1 MPPTELRSFDR
12 VASVYD
18 ATRGAPAHV
27 AAATTSALLELLR
40 PLGAPPS
47 VLEVGIGT
55 GRISVPLAEAG
66 VRVTG
71 VDISPGMISVLRG
84 KSRGIDVMFAE
95 AAHQPFRDNSFDAA
109 LFVHILHL
117 VPDVEG
123 TLRESIRAVRSG
135 GLLVRVSD
143 DHDEGGYHLESGRV
157 MWDLVEERTDIARP
171 PDQHVAAGAIFER
184 MLREHGA
191 TVGEHIV
198 IRYDAPYRARQAM
211 EHMRRKDFSS
221 HWMIPED
228 RFDQICD
235 ALERRYVE
243 LWGDLD
249 TVYPAEKTVRLNIAR
264 LP

>member
-1 MPPTELRSFDR
+1 MPAQLRSFDR

-18 ATRGAPAHV
+18 ETRGAPPHV
-27 AAATTSALLELLR
+27 AAAVTDALLQTIRNVAAEPR
-40 PLGAPPS
+40 

-55 GRISVPLAEAG
+55 GRISAPLAAAG
-66 VRVTG
+66 LRITG
-71 VDISPGMISVLRG
+71 FDISAKMLDVLRS
-84 KSRGIDVMFAE
+84 KRADIDVVFAE
-95 AAHQPFRDNSFDAA
+95 AARQPFRASAFDAA

-123 TLRESIRAVRSG
+123 AIRESIRTVRPG
-135 GLLVRVSD
+135 GVLVRVSD

-157 MWDLVEERTDIARP
+157 MWDLVEERTGVKRP
-171 PDQHVAAGAIFER
+171 PDQHGAAEAIFER

-191 TVGEHIV
+191 TVEQRV
-198 IRYDAPYRARQAM
+198 VMRYDAPYVARQAM
-211 EHMRRKDFSS
+211 DHMRRKDFSS
-221 HWMIPED
+221 HWMIPD
-228 RFDQICD
+228 DHFDELCE

-249 TVYPAEKTVRLNIAR
+249 IAHPAEKTVRLNVAR